1 MTATFSASMMVHMG
15 DADALVSGVTQH
27 YPDVIRPALQI
38 VRMREG
44 LHTVAGLLCHDH
56 PQGRHLLP
64 G

>member
-1 MTATFSASMMVHMG
+1 MMVHMG

-44 LHTVAGLLCHDH
+44 LHTVAGCYAMITRKGDIYF
-56 PQGRHLLP
+56 PGGLP
-64 G
+64 A